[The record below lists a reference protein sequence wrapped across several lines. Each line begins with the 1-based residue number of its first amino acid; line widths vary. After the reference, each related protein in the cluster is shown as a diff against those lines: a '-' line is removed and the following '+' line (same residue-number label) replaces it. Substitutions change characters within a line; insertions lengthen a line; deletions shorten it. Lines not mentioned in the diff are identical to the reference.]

1 MTVPKKP
8 KKATEAGN
16 AQTPQARPFKPELS
30 VSHEAMLVDGDDET
44 FRHVLFLSR
53 YFAGQL
59 FLFLEVVGRQI
70 GLSGNQYV
78 ILLAIAHA
86 QGKGGVTIRDVARYA
101 LMAAPHVTTQ
111 AGALIRKGLVHKR
124 PNLEDGRSVLLLLT
138 PKGEK
143 AMGLIAPLRREFN
156 DAFFVGVSR
165 QSLLSAAK
173 FLEKVSSNSEAALP
187 LIQGR

>member
-1 MTVPKKP
+1 MTAQKAKKT
-8 KKATEAGN
+8 KDSESATSSDER
-16 AQTPQARPFKPELS
+16 QFRPALS
-30 VSHEAMLVDGDDET
+30 VSHEAMLVDGDDEM

-53 YFAGQL
+53 FFADRL
-59 FLFLEVVGRQI
+59 IMFLEVVGRQI

-86 QGKGGVTIRDVARYA
+86 QGKGGVTIRDVARYV

-111 AGALIRKGLVHKR
+111 AGMLIRKGLVLKR

-143 AMGLIAPLRREFN
+143 AMDLIAPLRREFN

-165 QSLLSAAK
+165 QSLISTAK
-173 FLEKVSSNSEAALP
+173 FLEKVTLNSEKALP
-187 LIQGR
+187 LLKGR